1 MDRKSRHTMT
11 MNRKS
16 AKERE
21 RKQRKKLLTRCRV
34 IEKICVWKRQLK
46 RERERERERLN
57 PFQIQSTVVQ
67 VQRSRSNVFLSLSL
81 LSFNQN
87 FYCSCKRLLRRKRPI
102 QKVISVTRF
111 CQTLSNP
118 SRALIFC
125 QSDEILPNLVT
136 LNVIVDHSV

>member
-46 RERERERERLN
+46 REREREIEPFPN
-57 PFQIQSTVVQ
+57 PKYCCASSTKPIKCLP
-67 VQRSRSNVFLSLSL
+67 LSLSL